1 MESRRPALAPSYE
14 PFPPELSPEQPRQ
27 RGIAAKLAL
36 WWRHR
41 RFLWHI
47 LWMSALFSTA
57 LAFLLPKHFKSTAR
71 LVVPDN
77 QATANFATR
86 ISRAVGGATSSLGLD
101 PSSLLGLKTPGAFYA
116 AVLQSRTVQDR
127 LVQRFDLRTH
137 YKKRY
142 YQDARKKLAENTDV
156 AEDKKSGVITLAVT
170 DWDPAFAA
178 MLARSYMEEMNRL
191 AVELDVS
198 GAHLEREFL
207 EGRLQE
213 AREDL
218 AQATLALSE
227 FSSKHSVMDVQQQGK
242 TMMDALAKL
251 QGELIGSQA
260 ELKGLE
266 QIYSDDNVRVRTLR
280 ARVAELQSQLKKMV
294 GDYAAPSDVSPEQAA
309 GTYPA
314 IRTLPALGYRYQDL
328 NRQAKIQ
335 ETVFEFLTEQ
345 YELARVEEARELPV
359 FRVMDQ
365 PDIPEKKISP
375 IRTLI
380 VVLSVALALVLGCWW
395 LVIQEKWEQLAP
407 EDTRRLLVAEIK
419 SDLTAAIR
427 KLVRRRSVSA
437 SMPRRGGDSD
447 RRVKDPDQP
456 MITTATDEE
465 RRTRRIAK

>member
-1 MESRRPALAPSYE
+1 
-14 PFPPELSPEQPRQ
+14 
-27 RGIAAKLAL
+27 
-36 WWRHR
+36 
-41 RFLWHI
+41 
-47 LWMSALFSTA
+47 MSALLSTG
-57 LAFLLPKHFKSTAR
+57 LAFILPKHFKSTAR

-77 QATANFATR
+77 QATTNFATR
-86 ISRAVGGATSSLGLD
+86 ISRAVGGAPSSLGLD

-127 LVQRFDLRTH
+127 LVQKFDLRAH

-142 YQDARKKLAENTDV
+142 YQDARKKLAKNTEV
-156 AEDKKSGVITLAVT
+156 EEDKKSGVITLAVT

-178 MLARSYMEEMNRL
+178 LLARSYMEEMNRL
-191 AVELDVS
+191 AMELDVS

-207 EGRLQE
+207 EGRLKE
-213 AREDL
+213 ARQDL
-218 AQATLALSE
+218 SQATLALSD

-328 NRQAKIQ
+328 SRQAKIQ

-365 PDIPEKKISP
+365 PDIPEKKTRP

-380 VVLSVALALVLGCWW
+380 VGLGIALSLTLGCCWLVLRE
-395 LVIQEKWEQLAP
+395 QWEQLAP
-407 EDTRRLLVAEIK
+407 EDSRRLLVAEIK
-419 SDLTAAIR
+419 SDLRAAMR
-427 KLVRRRSVSA
+427 KLGDRRSVTASA
-437 SMPRRGGDSD
+437 PRGGEDSD
-447 RRVKDPDQP
+447 LHRKELEQP
-456 MITTATDEE
+456 RIAAATDEE
-465 RRTRRIAK
+465 RRTRRMAK